1 MTATRSAVVLDPHP
15 LWVEA
20 VKEVLRKIGFTVV
33 ACPTTPEEAL
43 EAVGKLQPHLLIFEI
58 VPYAAVDGVSLLRRA
73 RLLRP
78 DLRCIL
84 LSSRED
90 LVTIEAALAAGA
102 SAYVVK
108 TAYPE
113 DLASAVRQAFEL
125 SVYFKPPRSEPESA
139 PAEPV
144 KSAILTWRELEI
156 VEFVANGLTN
166 AEIAKQLWITEQTV
180 KRHLSNIYRKFDVSN
195 RTEAA
200 YWAHVNGLLP
210 DERPPLTVVS

>member
-1 MTATRSAVVLDPHP
+1 M
-15 LWVEA
+15 
-20 VKEVLRKIGFTVV
+20 

-125 SVYFKPPRSEPESA
+125 SVYFKPLFGTGVR

-144 KSAILTWRELEI
+144 KSAILTRRELEI

-200 YWAHVNGLLP
+200 SGP
-210 DERPPLTVVS
+210 M